1 MSDENANDWLNA
13 NDEESRAIR
22 FLVEETD
29 LSPNQAR
36 EIVRKHGFN
45 RAELLRIANTRK
57 AEG

>member
-1 MSDENANDWLNA
+1 MTEKANDWLNA
-13 NDEESRAIR
+13 HDEESRAIR

-36 EIVRKHGFN
+36 EIVEKHGFN
-45 RAELLRIANTRK
+45 RAELLRVAQTLK

>member
-1 MSDENANDWLNA
+1 MTAKANDWLNA
-13 NDEESRAIR
+13 HDEESRAIR

-36 EIVRKHGFN
+36 EIVEKHGFN
-45 RAELLRIANTRK
+45 RAELLRVAHTLK